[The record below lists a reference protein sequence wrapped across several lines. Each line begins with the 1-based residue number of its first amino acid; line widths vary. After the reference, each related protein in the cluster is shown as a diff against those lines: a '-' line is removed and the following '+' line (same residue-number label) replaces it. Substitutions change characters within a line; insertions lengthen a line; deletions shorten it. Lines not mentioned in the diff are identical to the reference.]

1 MTGLIT
7 FSSVKPLFE
16 LETRPQIKPKLLTE
30 PRLVMEPPAAVELA
44 QHEDTQETGESL
56 QHILPVLPVNP
67 QLMFQPI
74 GQPEEQPQPIRP
86 PSPKREPAYSDQVRS
101 CNDVSGKK
109 RHLYF
114 LWLFKIMTSIDI
126 GKMINR
132 WMHMFLFTSI
142 ILCSLQD
149 LMAEVESVVE
159 EFLAD
164 EVLDIAKAGAQYVS
178 AALG

>member
-114 LWLFKIMTSIDI
+114 L
-126 GKMINR
+126 
-132 WMHMFLFTSI
+132 
-142 ILCSLQD
+142 
-149 LMAEVESVVE
+149 
-159 EFLAD
+159 
-164 EVLDIAKAGAQYVS
+164 
-178 AALG
+178 